1 VYIVGYQLEP
11 DIKSGDFVIIKKVEI
26 WLSEVP
32 LKETCFSQF

>member
-11 DIKSGDFVIIKKVEI
+11 DVKSGFLHKKLDI
-26 WLSEVP
+26 GPSEVP